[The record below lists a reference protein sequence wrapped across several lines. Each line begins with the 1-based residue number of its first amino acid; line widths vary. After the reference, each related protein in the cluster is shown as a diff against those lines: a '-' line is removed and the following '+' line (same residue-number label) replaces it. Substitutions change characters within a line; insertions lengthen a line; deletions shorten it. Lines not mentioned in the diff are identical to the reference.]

1 MMELNGVSKIA
12 KSLALTKS
20 NYYDYTESKA
30 NYQLYTRKIP
40 VLSTEC
46 ITKFGG
52 KQALLEKLTASEAMD
67 GQTGFIQKLDAM
79 HAQTKAFANKTL
91 SIFYVGVIVPPV
103 FPVVV
108 LIGTACFCST
118 YLKWY
123 EGLIG
128 LTMLIVLIINIIELS
143 IFFSERNHMNTV
155 AYEAGEGQMACVNNF

>member
-52 KQALLEKLTASEAMD
+52 KQALLDKLTASEAMD
-67 GQTGFIQKLDAM
+67 GQTRFIQKLDAM
-79 HAQTKAFANKTL
+79 SKQKRANAFANKTL
-91 SIFYVGVIVPPV
+91 TMFYVGVIVPAV
-103 FPVVV
+103 FLVVGLFATYICRV
-108 LIGTACFCST
+108 LDR
-118 YLKWY
+118 KWY
-123 EGLIG
+123 
-128 LTMLIVLIINIIELS
+128 
-143 IFFSERNHMNTV
+143 
-155 AYEAGEGQMACVNNF
+155 